1 VAATKPVSSP
11 EHHRRSTQTALA
23 HLPAFH
29 DPVIFAMAIAAVT
42 TVASMAASRH
52 RPSYQARRNELARQR
67 GFRSYAQE
75 RKAGGAV
82 GAGQGAASSRQK
94 HDALPAGARDS
105 RRRSLAALADWRRTN
120 RERASWGL
128 EPLTVGEAARASHVT
143 QGELRTWAGPALRRT
158 DHGLQPTSADRM
170 LRTWP
175 AIERG
180 GIVYPA
186 LEIRGSGQGSVLS
199 HYWHT
204 VGQLTDAET
213 TAQYHAALRRLQDFE
228 GVRVGGIVLE
238 HDADVI
244 LALASTGAL
253 DDLTF
258 GSDSGVVAPK
268 AAA

>member
-1 VAATKPVSSP
+1 MARPTKRLSSR
-11 EHHRRSTQTALA
+11 EQHRRSAQAALA

-29 DPVIFAMAIAAVT
+29 DAAIFAMAIAGAT
-42 TVASMAASRH
+42 TAASMAASRR

-82 GAGQGAASSRQK
+82 GAGQGAASSRQR
-94 HDALPAGARDS
+94 HDAL

-128 EPLTVGEAARASHVT
+128 PPLTLAEAARASHVT
-143 QGELRTWAGPALRRT
+143 QGELRTWAGPALQRT
-158 DHGLQPTSADRM
+158 DHGLQPTAADRM

-180 GIVYPA
+180 GVVHPA
-186 LEIRGSGQGSVLS
+186 LEIRGSGQASVLS
-199 HYWHT
+199 SYWHT

-213 TAQYHAALRRLQDFE
+213 TAQYHQAFRRLQDFE
-228 GVRVGGIVLE
+228 GVKVGGIVLE
-238 HDADVI
+238 HDGDVI
-244 LALASTGAL
+244 LALAASGAL

-258 GSDSGVVAPK
+258 GSDGSVVAPK